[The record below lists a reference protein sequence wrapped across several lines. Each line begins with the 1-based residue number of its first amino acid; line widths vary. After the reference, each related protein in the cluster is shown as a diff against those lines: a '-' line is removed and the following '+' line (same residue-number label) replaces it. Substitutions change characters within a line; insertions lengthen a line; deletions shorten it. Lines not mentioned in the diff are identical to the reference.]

1 MTATNQH
8 DEVSAA
14 AVKSILADAG
24 YETLPGEDATCFL
37 VKDPESGITFSCDL
51 EKDILFNAVACFE
64 VEESAMT
71 SDLAGVLLDTENG
84 ISTSSFRL
92 CKTGSDK
99 VIVTLSNFCKLQ
111 DLGSED
117 KDDVLSCL
125 EFLNMDVL
133 TARDL
138 LAAYL

>member
-1 MTATNQH
+1 MAATEQNDQI
-8 DEVSAA
+8 SAG
-14 AVKSILADAG
+14 AVRGVLVEAG
-24 YETLPGEDATCFL
+24 YETLPGSDETCFL
-37 VKDPESGITFSCDL
+37 VKDPESGITFTCDL

-64 VEESAMT
+64 VEESALT
-71 SDLAGVLLDTENG
+71 SDLAGVLLDTDNG

-92 CKTGSDK
+92 CKTETGK

-125 EFLNMDVL
+125 EYLNMDIL
-133 TARDL
+133 TARQL